1 MRKLY
6 TSTIGIFLTFLFI
19 SCTQFTADI
28 EDVFL
33 SYWSTEVASTNFTID
48 TPYTRVGEMPYVSSA
63 EDVIVTIKLRN
74 PKKLT
79 LKMPTML
86 SVFRGC
92 LLNLSTVQQKTIPSR
107 KRQAINSP
115 SHIRKIFYKRTNGV
129 QAISEP
135 RLPSLLMTI
144 ESLTSDSV

>member
-28 EDVFL
+28 EDYL

-79 LKMPTML
+79 LKMPT
-86 SVFRGC
+86 SSNNVIRFPG
-92 LLNLSTVQQKTIPSR
+92 LSTQPQYGTAKDYTLTQTTSN
-107 KRQAINSP
+107 KLTLTYKKDFLQA
-115 SHIRKIFYKRTNGV
+115 HEWG
-129 QAISEP
+129 
-135 RLPSLLMTI
+135 
-144 ESLTSDSV
+144 